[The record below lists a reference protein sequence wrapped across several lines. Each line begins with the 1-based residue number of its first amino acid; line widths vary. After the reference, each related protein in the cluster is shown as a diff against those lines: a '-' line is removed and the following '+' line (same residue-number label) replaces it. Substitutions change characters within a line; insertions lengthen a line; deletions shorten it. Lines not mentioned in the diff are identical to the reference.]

1 MSPLEGVPLSL
12 PRKNK
17 QRTLNDEEETAKEL
31 VVGDEPKDSPLQELQ
46 SRAERLFEGIE
57 ARNAQCLERIH
68 AQVPRLAKASS
79 REINIEHARTT
90 LAREVGFKTWQM
102 ATEVLEGRSVPGDD
116 FGDFWYSTATDVMLS
131 HWCRNYQEA
140 RAVQEEEGG
149 FLIPYRRH
157 FAVVE
162 KAYIEILGMDA
173 DDPDWQVV
181 GHDVAQP
188 RDKMGYRR
196 LVSRRLERI
205 QPDNKKAKARWVCL
219 GK

>member
-1 MSPLEGVPLSL
+1 V
-12 PRKNK
+12 R
-17 QRTLNDEEETAKEL
+17 DETAQEP
-31 VVGDEPKDSPLQELQ
+31 VVNREPKDSPVRELE
-46 SRAERLFEGIE
+46 SRAIRLYDGI
-57 ARNAQCLERIH
+57 AAQDAHCLGRIRS
-68 AQVPRLAKASS
+68 QVPRLVKANSQ
-79 REINIEHARTT
+79 EINIEHARTT
-90 LAREVGFKTWQM
+90 VAREAGFKTWQM

-116 FGDFWYSTATDVMLS
+116 FGEFWYSTATDVMLS

-140 RAVQEEEGG
+140 HAVHEEEGG

-162 KAYIEILGMDA
+162 KAYVEILGMDC
-173 DDPDWQVV
+173 DDPDWQTV

-196 LVSRRLERI
+196 LALRRLEQI
-205 QPDNKKAKARWVCL
+205 QPHTKKATIRWVCL

>member
-1 MSPLEGVPLSL
+1 VG
-12 PRKNK
+12 NK
-17 QRTLNDEEETAKEL
+17 
-31 VVGDEPKDSPLQELQ
+31 PKDSPLRELQ
-46 SRAERLFEGIE
+46 SRAKRLYEGIE
-57 ARNAQCLERIH
+57 VRDAHCLERIH
-68 AQVPRLAKASS
+68 AQVPRLANADFC
-79 REINIEHARTT
+79 EINVEHAQMTV
-90 LAREVGFKTWQM
+90 AREAGFKTWQI
-102 ATEVLEGRSVPGDD
+102 ATDVLEARLVPGDD

-140 RAVQEEEGG
+140 LSVHEQEGG

-173 DDPDWQVV
+173 DDPDWQTV

-196 LVSRRLERI
+196 LALRRLEQI
-205 QPDNKKAKARWVCL
+205 QPHPKKATLRWVCL